1 MNEILCKKSMS
12 AHWGIIF
19 EYGKNYQYTI
29 SDKEVSFIINYKVW
43 SNALRETVQNGF
55 EIMKLRNKSVDTD
68 WLVRKNKVLKKI
80 KKDCEKT
87 LLLPHL
93 MIKSDDRDTLYQ
105 FLTLSDDELYQLG
118 ADCVNEQPHF
128 AYSTN
133 RVDEYFDYL
142 SIKRDI
148 KLNEIGI

>member
-1 MNEILCKKSMS
+1 MKLRCIKSMA

-19 EYGKNYQYTI
+19 QYDNYYQYTI
-29 SDKEVSFIINYKVW
+29 SKKEVTFITNYKVW
-43 SNALRETVQNGF
+43 SDTLSETVQNGL
-55 EIMKLRNKSVDTD
+55 EIMKFKNKDIDFT
-68 WLVRKNKVLKKI
+68 WLVRKNEVLKKI

-93 MIKSDDRDTLYQ
+93 MIKSDDGDNLYQ

-118 ADCVNEQPHF
+118 ADCVNGKPHF

-133 RVDEYFDYL
+133 RVDEYFDFL
-142 SIKRDI
+142 SERRDI
-148 KLNEIGI
+148 KLKEIGIK